1 MPWEPLDTHSVLSD
15 GSGAAR
21 TVVALVP
28 DNAAMSSLS
37 QRQWDAQ
44 RKSDQDLLIKGIILV
59 MIGLVIVVSPYVASG
74 DIVQGVFA
82 KAPAVGWFSLVLG
95 AAFVLRFGL
104 RRKAV
109 PPRPEQ

>member
-1 MPWEPLDTHSVLSD
+1 MLS
-15 GSGAAR
+15 GHTGNGIAQTR
-21 TVVALVP
+21 CVP

-59 MIGLVIVVSPYVASG
+59 LIGLVIVVSPYVAQG

-95 AAFVLRFGL
+95 AAFAIRFAL
-104 RRKAV
+104 RRKAM
-109 PPRPEQ
+109 PPRPLQ

>member
-1 MPWEPLDTHSVLSD
+1 M
-15 GSGAAR
+15 
-21 TVVALVP
+21 P

-59 MIGLVIVVSPYVASG
+59 LIGLVIIVSPHVAQG

-82 KAPAVGWFSLVLG
+82 QAPAVGWFSLVLG
-95 AAFVLRFGL
+95 AAFALRFAI
-104 RRKAV
+104 RRKNM
-109 PPRPEQ
+109 PPRPGA

>member
-1 MPWEPLDTHSVLSD
+1 MLGRRLAP
-15 GSGAAR
+15 
-21 TVVALVP
+21 VP

-59 MIGLVIVVSPYVASG
+59 LIGLVIVVSPYVSQGA
-74 DIVQGVFA
+74 IVQGVFA
-82 KAPAVGWFSLVLG
+82 KASAVGWFSLVLG

>member
-1 MPWEPLDTHSVLSD
+1 MAAGVLPTLHGNS
-15 GSGAAR
+15 A
-21 TVVALVP
+21 VP

-59 MIGLVIVVSPYVASG
+59 MIGLVIIASPYVAQG

-95 AAFVLRFGL
+95 AAFSLRFAL
-104 RRKAV
+104 RRKNM
-109 PPRPEQ
+109 PPRPAE

>member
-1 MPWEPLDTHSVLSD
+1 MLGRRLAP
-15 GSGAAR
+15 
-21 TVVALVP
+21 VP

-59 MIGLVIVVSPYVASG
+59 LIGLVIVVSPYVSQG

-82 KAPAVGWFSLVLG
+82 KASAVGWFSLVLG